1 MRCYDKGVL
10 QAYIDGELSPLMMK
24 RVAKHLGKCK
34 VCQMQFDELIDM
46 NELKIKLEKPE
57 IIQNSIDVEDAWD
70 KFNYKL
76 ENKNGKNINRGAFS
90 NMNKMK
96 KFITVS
102 TASLVLIAGVPVI
115 GTAAYNA
122 FKSHVLEDDIVNKG
136 LVHEDGTV
144 VDSTKNG
151 KFIPLDKKITDKNIT
166 LHLTD
171 LYVAESRVSINYRI
185 EDEKGN
191 LLPVEYDTEGLDLKY
206 DGIVDGKQ
214 VEAPEYYLNKEEG
227 TFSQVQ
233 FLTSGDN
240 ELPIKL
246 MKDNKFLETG
256 VRELGNKN
264 EVTITF
270 AGYDPI
276 EYPVNLNINI
286 SKIGKVVGSWQG
298 QIEINAN

>member
-24 RVAKHLGKCK
+24 RVSKHLEKCK

-46 NELKIKLEKPE
+46 NDWTIELEKTE
-57 IIQNSIDVEDAWD
+57 IVQNSIDVENAWD

-76 ENKNGKNINRGAFS
+76 ENNKRVNKGEFK

-96 KFITVS
+96 KFITAS
-102 TASLVLIAGVPVI
+102 AASLALIAGVPII
-115 GTAAYNA
+115 GIAAYNA
-122 FKSHVLEDDIVNKG
+122 FTSHVLEDNIVNKG
-136 LVHEDGTV
+136 LVRKDGTV
-144 VDSTKNG
+144 VDSTKDG

-166 LHLTD
+166 VHLTG
-171 LYVAESRVSINYRI
+171 LYVAESRVSVNYRI

-191 LLPVEYDTEGLDLKY
+191 LLPVEYDTEGLDLKS

-214 VEAPEYYLNKEEG
+214 VEAPEYHVNKEEG

-233 FLTSGDN
+233 VLTRGDD

-246 MKDNKFLETG
+246 MKDNKPVETG

-264 EVTITF
+264 EGTITF
-270 AGYDPI
+270 AGFDPI

-286 SKIGKVVGSWQG
+286 SKIGKVSGSWQG
-298 QIEINAN
+298 QVEINEN